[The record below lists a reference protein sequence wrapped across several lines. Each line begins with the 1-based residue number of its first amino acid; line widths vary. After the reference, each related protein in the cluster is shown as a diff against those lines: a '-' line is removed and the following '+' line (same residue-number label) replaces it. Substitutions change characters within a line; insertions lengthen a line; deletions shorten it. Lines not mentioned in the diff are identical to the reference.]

1 MSLSIVL
8 IIAKSRSIFLCKKC
22 WLFRTSLQEYLKLL
36 EESRDIDHNDEHVLE
51 KNGQQAQLA
60 KLKLWIQTD
69 EYFSS
74 LGQVNPIIIEK

>member
-8 IIAKSRSIFLCKKC
+8 IIAKSRSIFLKKC
-22 WLFRTSLQEYLKLL
+22 WLFRTSLQEYFKLL